1 MSKKH
6 TLDGLIAILGLT
18 ALVVGAFFG
27 CTNPIRSTDPDSGAD
42 LVPPGVRSDQG
53 RLDLYLKD
61 FPLGDQTVT
70 NLWITLGS
78 VEVHGE
84 SSGWFT
90 VFENLDSATYDLLT
104 LVEEPVYLGTADLPA
119 DTYTQVRLMLG
130 TDNSIVLAE
139 DGEPRSLEVPSG
151 QKTGIKI
158 VGDFE
163 VREGFETSVTLD
175 FDAQES
181 VNVTGNGRYQLRPT
195 VRIEAVDY
203 RPVDRDNRQPAVT
216 FPEDY

>member
-1 MSKKH
+1 
-6 TLDGLIAILGLT
+6 
-18 ALVVGAFFG
+18 
-27 CTNPIRSTDPDSGAD
+27 
-42 LVPPGVRSDQG
+42 
-53 RLDLYLKD
+53 
-61 FPLGDQTVT
+61 
-70 NLWITLGS
+70 

-139 DGEPRSLEVPSG
+139 DGEPRPLEVPSG

-203 RPVDRDNRQPAVT
+203 RPVARDNSQPAVT
-216 FPEDY
+216 FPGDY